1 MHEYSIVQALV
12 DRVDAEMKN
21 HGATSVQR
29 LSIRIG
35 ELSGVDPDL
44 FTTAYNTFRERT
56 ICEDA
61 ELYLT
66 IVPALWICEGC
77 GQRIAAGKPLRCDL
91 CGSPAKLAEGDEITL
106 DRIEMEVP

>member
-12 DRVDAEMKN
+12 DRVDAETKA

-29 LSIRIG
+29 VSITIG

-66 IVPALWICEGC
+66 IVPALWMCERC
-77 GQRIAAGKPLRCDL
+77 GQRIARGAVLRCDI
-91 CGSPAKLAEGDEITL
+91 CGSPARLAEGDEITL

>member
-12 DRVDAEMKN
+12 DRVDSEVKAR
-21 HGATSVQR
+21 GATSVQR
-29 LSIRIG
+29 LSVRIG

-56 ICEDA
+56 ICDGA
-61 ELYLT
+61 ALYVT
-66 IVPALWICEGC
+66 IVPARWTCERC
-77 GQRIAAGKPLRCDL
+77 GQRIAAGSVLRCDI
-91 CGSPAKLAEGDEITL
+91 CGSAARLAEGDEIIL

>member
-12 DRVDAEMKN
+12 DRVGAEVKA
-21 HGATSVQR
+21 HGARSVQSV
-29 LSIRIG
+29 SIRIG

-56 ICEDA
+56 ICDGA

-66 IVPALWICEGC
+66 IVPARWMCERC
-77 GQRIAAGKPLRCDL
+77 GQRIAQGGVLRCDI
-91 CGSPAKLAEGDEITL
+91 CGSGARLAEGDEIML